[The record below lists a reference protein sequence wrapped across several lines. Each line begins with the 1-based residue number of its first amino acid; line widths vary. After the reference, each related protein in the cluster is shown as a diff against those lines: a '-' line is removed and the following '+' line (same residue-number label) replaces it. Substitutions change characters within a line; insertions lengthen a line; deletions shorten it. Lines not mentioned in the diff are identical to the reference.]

1 MLDTAEL
8 LAGSYFDGKPAAAI
22 RVDYFVRWGDADGD
36 GERRARV
43 WVNEVETGFNPV
55 SLVGWFGA
63 RLALLALRFWV
74 MGGGGGGLGGGG
86 GGKAVQAADGLEAN
100 DRLQVSGR
108 AQEGSASGGEVAG
121 SGGEEEEHR
130 WLGRRRRGDAAAV
143 AVAVVLTMTV
153 VAACARR
160 RVI

>member
-108 AQEGSASGGEVAG
+108 AQEGSGGEVAG

-143 AVAVVLTMTV
+143 AVAVVLTTTV